1 MFEYL
6 SYWELKSE
14 EHKRH
19 YISEIASLVIELP
32 SNCLLYTSTIYAAI
46 DTYLFLCHDINI
58 MRITTPVI
66 LGLVIAIILCG
77 LLHKFFYKWLT
88 KNPINFSFGEPS
100 TPIVKSENII
110 ESMDATETQP
120 IKQPM
125 DLPEQESSPSQQ
137 SNQDTVNS
145 DCPQDSHLNKYDS
158 ILVELKKKEIERQ
171 VEIMDAI
178 REYVTVN
185 TAPYLSKEDIATLIA
200 NIEYMAYDQ
209 PESYKPIRSNID
221 NPLRSPGLRHLA
233 WNVGERLG
241 VPLAKRAV
249 FIKESFPY
257 ELVNATLEYLKLNL
271 RDNVSSQIPV
281 SYTHL
286 DVYKRQTTYHQEAI
300 HSRFLHSI
308 NDSQIYFDGFVI
320 YIRIIPSR
328 IECTDNGI
336 RSFANF
342 AYFIERRDIRFL
354 YFQMFVLYLYF
365 FGMTNYSCHFK
376 ATIQCLI

>member
-1 MFEYL
+1 MTNKKQIQTKKISFILAL
-6 SYWELKSE
+6 S
-14 EHKRH
+14 
-19 YISEIASLVIELP
+19 VI
-32 SNCLLYTSTIYAAI
+32 IYAAI

-77 LLHKFFYKWLT
+77 LLHKFFYNCLT
-88 KNPINFSFGEPS
+88 KNPINFSLGEPY
-100 TPIVKSENII
+100 TPIVKSENAI
-110 ESMDATETQP
+110 ESTDATETLP
-120 IKQPM
+120 IEQPM
-125 DLPEQESSPSQQ
+125 DLLEQKCPPSQQ

-178 REYVTVN
+178 REYVTVK

-249 FIKESFPY
+249 FIKKSFPY
-257 ELVNATLEYLKLNL
+257 ELANATLEYLKLNL
-271 RDNVSSQIPV
+271 RDNVSSQIPIDV
-281 SYTHL
+281 PDKGDYRFHL
-286 DVYKRQTTYHQEAI
+286 DVD
-300 HSRFLHSI
+300 
-308 NDSQIYFDGFVI
+308 NDDSQ
-320 YIRIIPSR
+320 
-328 IECTDNGI
+328 
-336 RSFANF
+336 
-342 AYFIERRDIRFL
+342 
-354 YFQMFVLYLYF
+354 
-365 FGMTNYSCHFK
+365 
-376 ATIQCLI
+376 

>member
-1 MFEYL
+1 MTNKKQIQTKKISFILAL
-6 SYWELKSE
+6 S
-14 EHKRH
+14 
-19 YISEIASLVIELP
+19 VI
-32 SNCLLYTSTIYAAI
+32 IYAAI

-77 LLHKFFYKWLT
+77 LLRKFFYKWLT

-100 TPIVKSENII
+100 TPIVESENAI
-110 ESMDATETQP
+110 ESMDATEILP
-120 IKQPM
+120 IEQPM
-125 DLPEQESSPSQQ
+125 DLAEQECPPSQQ

-145 DCPQDSHLNKYDS
+145 DCLKDSHLNKYDS

-178 REYVTVN
+178 REYVTVK
-185 TAPYLSKEDIATLIA
+185 TAPYLSKEDIATLIT

-241 VPLAKRAV
+241 VPLAKRAI
-249 FIKESFPY
+249 FIKKSFPY

-271 RDNVSSQIPV
+271 RDNVSSQIPIDV
-281 SYTHL
+281 PDKGDYRFHL
-286 DVYKRQTTYHQEAI
+286 DVD
-300 HSRFLHSI
+300 
-308 NDSQIYFDGFVI
+308 NDDSQ
-320 YIRIIPSR
+320 
-328 IECTDNGI
+328 
-336 RSFANF
+336 
-342 AYFIERRDIRFL
+342 
-354 YFQMFVLYLYF
+354 
-365 FGMTNYSCHFK
+365 
-376 ATIQCLI
+376 

>member
-1 MFEYL
+1 MTNKKQIQTKKISFILAL
-6 SYWELKSE
+6 S
-14 EHKRH
+14 
-19 YISEIASLVIELP
+19 VI
-32 SNCLLYTSTIYAAI
+32 IYAAI

-77 LLHKFFYKWLT
+77 LLHKFFYKLLT

-100 TPIVKSENII
+100 TPIVESENAI
-110 ESMDATETQP
+110 ESMDATEILP
-120 IKQPM
+120 IEQPM
-125 DLPEQESSPSQQ
+125 DLAEQECPPSQQ

-145 DCPQDSHLNKYDS
+145 DCLKDSHLNKYDS

-178 REYVTVN
+178 REYVTVK
-185 TAPYLSKEDIATLIA
+185 TAPYLSKEDIATLIT

-241 VPLAKRAV
+241 VPLAKRAI
-249 FIKESFPY
+249 FIKKSFPY

-271 RDNVSSQIPV
+271 RDNVSSQIPIDV
-281 SYTHL
+281 PDKGDYRFHL
-286 DVYKRQTTYHQEAI
+286 DVD
-300 HSRFLHSI
+300 
-308 NDSQIYFDGFVI
+308 NDDSQ
-320 YIRIIPSR
+320 
-328 IECTDNGI
+328 
-336 RSFANF
+336 
-342 AYFIERRDIRFL
+342 
-354 YFQMFVLYLYF
+354 
-365 FGMTNYSCHFK
+365 
-376 ATIQCLI
+376 

>member
-1 MFEYL
+1 MTNKKQIQTKKISFILAL
-6 SYWELKSE
+6 S
-14 EHKRH
+14 
-19 YISEIASLVIELP
+19 VI
-32 SNCLLYTSTIYAAI
+32 IYAAI

-178 REYVTVN
+178 REYVTVK
-185 TAPYLSKEDIATLIA
+185 TAPPYLSKEDIATLIA

-233 WNVGERLG
+233 WNVGERLR
-241 VPLAKRAV
+241 VPLAKRAI
-249 FIKESFPY
+249 FIKKSFPY

-271 RDNVSSQIPV
+271 RDNVSSQIPIDV
-281 SYTHL
+281 PDKGDYRFHL
-286 DVYKRQTTYHQEAI
+286 DVD
-300 HSRFLHSI
+300 
-308 NDSQIYFDGFVI
+308 NDDSQ
-320 YIRIIPSR
+320 
-328 IECTDNGI
+328 
-336 RSFANF
+336 
-342 AYFIERRDIRFL
+342 
-354 YFQMFVLYLYF
+354 
-365 FGMTNYSCHFK
+365 
-376 ATIQCLI
+376 

>member
-1 MFEYL
+1 MCI
-6 SYWELKSE
+6 
-14 EHKRH
+14 R
-19 YISEIASLVIELP
+19 
-32 SNCLLYTSTIYAAI
+32 
-46 DTYLFLCHDINI
+46 D
-58 MRITTPVI
+58 R
-66 LGLVIAIILCG
+66 CG

-178 REYVTVN
+178 REYVTVK
-185 TAPYLSKEDIATLIA
+185 TAPYLSKEAIATLIS
-200 NIEYMAYDQ
+200 NIEYMACDQ
-209 PESYKPIRSNID
+209 PELYKPIRSNID

-233 WNVGERLG
+233 WNVGERLR
-241 VPLAKRAV
+241 VPLAKRAI

-257 ELVNATLEYLKLNL
+257 ELENASHEYLRLNL
-271 RDNVSSQIPV
+271 RDQVASQIPINV
-281 SYTHL
+281 PEKADYRFHL
-286 DVYKRQTTYHQEAI
+286 E
-300 HSRFLHSI
+300 
-308 NDSQIYFDGFVI
+308 
-320 YIRIIPSR
+320 
-328 IECTDNGI
+328 TDNDE
-336 RSFANF
+336 S
-342 AYFIERRDIRFL
+342 
-354 YFQMFVLYLYF
+354 
-365 FGMTNYSCHFK
+365 
-376 ATIQCLI
+376 

>member
-1 MFEYL
+1 MTNKKQIQTKKISFILAL
-6 SYWELKSE
+6 S
-14 EHKRH
+14 
-19 YISEIASLVIELP
+19 VI
-32 SNCLLYTSTIYAAI
+32 IYAAI

-77 LLHKFFYKWLT
+77 LLRKFFYKWLT

-171 VEIMDAI
+171 AEIMDTI
-178 REYVTVN
+178 REYVTVK
-185 TAPYLSKEDIATLIA
+185 TAPYLSKEDIATLIS

-271 RDNVSSQIPV
+271 RDNVPSQIPIDV
-281 SYTHL
+281 PDKGDYRFHL
-286 DVYKRQTTYHQEAI
+286 DVD
-300 HSRFLHSI
+300 
-308 NDSQIYFDGFVI
+308 NDDSQ
-320 YIRIIPSR
+320 
-328 IECTDNGI
+328 
-336 RSFANF
+336 
-342 AYFIERRDIRFL
+342 
-354 YFQMFVLYLYF
+354 
-365 FGMTNYSCHFK
+365 
-376 ATIQCLI
+376 

>member
-1 MFEYL
+1 MTNKKQIQTKKISFILAL
-6 SYWELKSE
+6 S
-14 EHKRH
+14 
-19 YISEIASLVIELP
+19 VI
-32 SNCLLYTSTIYAAI
+32 IYAAI

-171 VEIMDAI
+171 AEIMDAI
-178 REYVTVN
+178 REYVTIK
-185 TAPYLSKEDIATLIA
+185 TAPYLSKEAIATLIS
-200 NIEYMAYDQ
+200 NIEYMACDQ
-209 PESYKPIRSNID
+209 PEFYKPIRSNID

-233 WNVGERLG
+233 WNVGERLR
-241 VPLAKRAV
+241 VPLAKRAI

-257 ELVNATLEYLKLNL
+257 ELENASHEYLRLNL
-271 RDNVSSQIPV
+271 RDQVASQIPINV
-281 SYTHL
+281 PEKGDYRFHL
-286 DVYKRQTTYHQEAI
+286 E
-300 HSRFLHSI
+300 
-308 NDSQIYFDGFVI
+308 
-320 YIRIIPSR
+320 
-328 IECTDNGI
+328 TDNDE
-336 RSFANF
+336 S
-342 AYFIERRDIRFL
+342 
-354 YFQMFVLYLYF
+354 
-365 FGMTNYSCHFK
+365 
-376 ATIQCLI
+376 

>member
-1 MFEYL
+1 MTNKKQIQTKKISFILAL
-6 SYWELKSE
+6 S
-14 EHKRH
+14 
-19 YISEIASLVIELP
+19 VI
-32 SNCLLYTSTIYAAI
+32 IYAAI

-77 LLHKFFYKWLT
+77 LLHNFFYKWLT
-88 KNPINFSFGEPS
+88 KNTINFSLGEPS
-100 TPIVKSENII
+100 TPIVESENAI
-110 ESMDATETQP
+110 ESIDATEILT
-120 IKQPM
+120 IEQPM
-125 DLPEQESSPSQQ
+125 DLPEQESFPSQL
-137 SNQDTVNS
+137 SNPNTVNS

-178 REYVTVN
+178 REYVTVK
-185 TAPYLSKEDIATLIA
+185 TAPYLSKEDIATLIS

-271 RDNVSSQIPV
+271 RDNVPSQIPIDV
-281 SYTHL
+281 PDKGDYRFHL
-286 DVYKRQTTYHQEAI
+286 DVD
-300 HSRFLHSI
+300 
-308 NDSQIYFDGFVI
+308 NDDSQ
-320 YIRIIPSR
+320 
-328 IECTDNGI
+328 
-336 RSFANF
+336 
-342 AYFIERRDIRFL
+342 
-354 YFQMFVLYLYF
+354 
-365 FGMTNYSCHFK
+365 
-376 ATIQCLI
+376 

>member
-1 MFEYL
+1 MTNKKQIQTKKISFILAL
-6 SYWELKSE
+6 S
-14 EHKRH
+14 
-19 YISEIASLVIELP
+19 VI
-32 SNCLLYTSTIYAAI
+32 IYAAI

-77 LLHKFFYKWLT
+77 LLHKFFHKWLT

-100 TPIVKSENII
+100 TPIVKSENAI
-110 ESMDATETQP
+110 ESMDATEILP
-120 IKQPM
+120 IERPM
-125 DLPEQESSPSQQ
+125 GLAEQGCPPSQQ
-137 SNQDTVNS
+137 LNQDTVNS

-178 REYVTVN
+178 REYVTVK

-233 WNVGERLG
+233 WNVGERLR
-241 VPLAKRAV
+241 VPLAKRAI
-249 FIKESFPY
+249 FIKKSFPY

-271 RDNVSSQIPV
+271 RDNVSSQIPIDV
-281 SYTHL
+281 PDKGDYRFHL
-286 DVYKRQTTYHQEAI
+286 DVD
-300 HSRFLHSI
+300 
-308 NDSQIYFDGFVI
+308 NDDSQ
-320 YIRIIPSR
+320 
-328 IECTDNGI
+328 
-336 RSFANF
+336 
-342 AYFIERRDIRFL
+342 
-354 YFQMFVLYLYF
+354 
-365 FGMTNYSCHFK
+365 
-376 ATIQCLI
+376 

>member
-1 MFEYL
+1 MTNKNKFRLKDKFYPRTVRYHLCGYRHL
-6 SYWELKSE
+6 S
-14 EHKRH
+14 
-19 YISEIASLVIELP
+19 
-32 SNCLLYTSTIYAAI
+32 
-46 DTYLFLCHDINI
+46 FLCHDINI

-178 REYVTVN
+178 REYVTVK
-185 TAPYLSKEDIATLIA
+185 TAPYLSKEAIATLIS
-200 NIEYMAYDQ
+200 NIEYMACDQ
-209 PESYKPIRSNID
+209 PELYKPIRSNID

-233 WNVGERLG
+233 WNVGERLR

-257 ELVNATLEYLKLNL
+257 ELENASIEYLRLNL
-271 RDNVSSQIPV
+271 RDQVASQIPIDV
-281 SYTHL
+281 PEKGDYRFHL
-286 DVYKRQTTYHQEAI
+286 E
-300 HSRFLHSI
+300 
-308 NDSQIYFDGFVI
+308 
-320 YIRIIPSR
+320 
-328 IECTDNGI
+328 TDNDE
-336 RSFANF
+336 S
-342 AYFIERRDIRFL
+342 
-354 YFQMFVLYLYF
+354 
-365 FGMTNYSCHFK
+365 
-376 ATIQCLI
+376 